1 VQCTTRWANHQRQWG
16 AAAHTIGVVGL
27 LALMVLGVSLES
39 SGGWVACRPLVV
51 VGIGQRHRQRRRQR
65 HEGFAG
71 RAGWMWLRR
80 QWIVTAVRS
89 EALMVLVFVT
99 DCQAWKWVWVLP
111 WAAWLWKGLG
121 VTWPSLGRQ
130 RLHWGLGR
138 LLEEVSRLALVGLG
152 CVWLVQHLFVLGE
165 QRLCALSVGQLGQ
178 WVEGSVPRIEVER
191 DQAGMYHVR
200 IRGEFEIH
208 VDGSIEINKRMLVI
222 WLGLLEV
229 PGETRGSRRTRDG
242 RTPFVRQEQMADWL
256 GVPQPHISR
265 WHKYWLEQDWRG
277 LLSQQRGEV
286 LTQEVQQ
293 SVVESW
299 VKFPWWSA
307 ERLWEHLKA
316 QGSRITLRQVKQV
329 AQESGW
335 SGVRQSLQRVYQ
347 VSSDSFRVRDEW
359 LVRQLLAQVQD
370 LVEQLEGLGE
380 LPAEQQLALA
390 DLETQCAELGLRP
403 ADPFRPLPWVL
414 QMEHWLFGHWE
425 LVEDGEVRCIYCG
438 TTQVSRKSRQPRLKR
453 YVDEQGNEQ
462 TVAVYRYYCHNP
474 ACQYQTFTNLPP
486 HLIPHSKWTLHHH
499 LAALQAYEWSHS
511 VYRCTSHML
520 GVSKMT
526 AYRWVSGFGCQLLP
540 VAAIFGVVRSSG
552 VVGIDEKYVLVPK
565 NDKPEEKMK
574 RWMYVYVAVD
584 CYTYDLLHIDIYP
597 YNTKQSAQAFLLA
610 LRAKGYHPLV
620 VVTDMRVDYRDV
632 VVTVFPQAIHHEC
645 IFHALQEV
653 HTRFKQTYGSDYAEC
668 HPEVNALKDDI
679 DQIFAACTK
688 HTAQRRYDQVLAQR
702 QTFIAQMPEA
712 ALIFDFLERH
722 WSYLVNA
729 IESHHIPTT
738 NNATEQVIRIFTQ
751 HYKTFCGFENIES
764 ARLYLGVFEK
774 IYRFTPF
781 SDDAQERIRGKCPLE
796 LAGYEVQKLPMTQLF
811 RGLALQWPAAAF
823 KELVPNV

>member
-1 VQCTTRWANHQRQWG
+1 MQCTTRWANHQRQWG

-39 SGGWVACRPLVV
+39 SGGWVACQPLVG
-51 VGIGQRHRQRRRQR
+51 VGIRRCDRRKRGQR

-71 RAGWMWLRR
+71 QAGWVWLRR
-80 QWIVTAVRS
+80 QWIVTAMRS

-99 DCQAWKWVWVLP
+99 DCQAWEWVWVLP
-111 WAAWLWKGLG
+111 WAVWLWKGLG
-121 VTWPSLGRQ
+121 VMWPSLGRQ
-130 RLHWGLGR
+130 RLHWVLGR
-138 LLEEVSRLALVGLG
+138 VLEEASRLALVGLG
-152 CVWLVQHLFVLGE
+152 YAWLVQHIFVLGE
-165 QRLCALSVGQLGQ
+165 QKLCALSVGQLGQ
-178 WVEGSVPRIEVER
+178 WAEVNLPRIEVER
-191 DQAGMYHVR
+191 DEAGMYDVR
-200 IRGEFEIH
+200 IQGEFEIH
-208 VDGSIEINKRMLVI
+208 VDGNIEINKRMLVI

-242 RTPFVRQEQMADWL
+242 RTPFVRQEQMADWF

-277 LLSQQRGEV
+277 MLSQRRGEV
-286 LTQEVQQ
+286 LTREVQQ
-293 SVVESW
+293 RVVESW
-299 VKFPWWSA
+299 AKCPWWSA

-316 QGSRITLRQVKQV
+316 QGNRITLRQVKQV

-335 SGVRQSLQRVYQ
+335 SVVRQSLQRVYQ
-347 VSSDSFRVRDEW
+347 VSADSFRVRDEW
-359 LVRQLLAQVQD
+359 LVQQLLAQVQD
-370 LVEQLEGLGE
+370 LVEQLEGRDG

-390 DLETQCAELGLRP
+390 DLEAQCAELGLRP

-414 QMEHWLFGHWE
+414 QMERLLFGHWE

-438 TTQVSRKSRQPRLKR
+438 TTQVSRKSRKPRLKR

-511 VYRCTSHML
+511 VYRCTSHIL

-526 AYRWVSGFGCQLLP
+526 AYRWVSAFGYQLLP
-540 VAAIFGVVRSSG
+540 VAAIFGAVRSSG

-610 LRAKGYHPLV
+610 LRAKGYHPRV
-620 VVTDMRVDYRDV
+620 IVTDMRVDYRDV
-632 VVTVFPQAIHHEC
+632 VVTVFPQATHHEC

-653 HTRFKQTYGSDYAEC
+653 HARFKQTYGSDYAEC
-668 HPEVNALKDDI
+668 HPQVNALKQDI
-679 DQIFAACTK
+679 DHIFDACTK
-688 HTAQRRYDQVLAQR
+688 RTAQRRYDKVLAQR
-702 QTFIAQMPEA
+702 QTFVAQMPDA

-722 WSYLVNA
+722 WPYLVNA

-751 HYKTFCGFENIES
+751 HYKTFCGFENINS

-774 IYRFTPF
+774 VYRFTPF
-781 SDDAQERIRGKCPLE
+781 SDDAQERIRGKRPLE
-796 LAGYEVQKLPMTQLF
+796 LAGYEVQKLPMAHLF
-811 RGLALQWPAAAF
+811 RGLTQQWSASAF